1 MLMKNMLLSMTLA
14 LIFSLNVVG
23 CEQEEGALEEAGEEM
38 EEAAEE
44 AGDKVEDATE

>member
-1 MLMKNMLLSMTLA
+1 MKNMLLSMMTLA
-14 LIFSLNVVG
+14 LIFLLNVVG
-23 CEQEEGALEEAGEEM
+23 CEHEEGALEEAGEEM